1 MILKIENQNYEFE
14 NTKEGLDQML
24 NKVETVIEEA
34 SKILSHMVI
43 DYIEVYEDYYNHLQ
57 DNLNTIGEIQVIT
70 LTYKELV
77 DEILSSAVVY
87 LRGATNQIEDLSN
100 SFYREPTGEDWD
112 KLKDLLT
119 AVGWIMSSFSSIDS
133 DSRLNFVVSSY
144 ESWNEYAGTIHSL
157 TDILADLEGAIAGQ
171 DNVGMADLLQYEIQP
186 IFVEME
192 EKLSQLVQVEGSHD
206 FS

>member
-1 MILKIENQNYEFE
+1 MILKIENQSYEFE

-24 NKVETVIEEA
+24 GKVETTIEKA
-34 SKILSHMVI
+34 SRILGHMVI
-43 DYIEVYEDYYNHLQ
+43 DYIEVYEDYYSYLQ
-57 DNLNTIGEIQVIT
+57 DNLNTIGEVQVIT

-77 DEILSSAVVY
+77 DEIISSAVVY
-87 LRGATNQIEDLSN
+87 LRGAAGQIEDLSN

-119 AVGWIMSSFSSIDS
+119 AISWLMSSFSSIDS

-144 ESWNEYAGTIHSL
+144 ESWNEYAGTIHL
-157 TDILADLEGAIAGQ
+157 FTDILADLEGAIADQ
-171 DNVGMADLLQYEIQP
+171 DNVGMADLLQYEIAP
-186 IFVEME
+186 LFVEME
-192 EKLSQLVQVEGSHD
+192 EKLSQLVTVEDTHD